1 MLKNEKG
8 LTLVEVLV
16 AAAIMMVVAL
26 AMSNMMFMQGNQ
38 QKSLMAKATF
48 NSLVNNV
55 QNAAENPNVLARS
68 AEAME
73 PAAQGGGAMN
83 SNGNQQ

>member
-73 PAAQGGGAMN
+73 PAAQGGGTMN